1 MDNGYECLSLKQ
13 EIVIEKIITIH
24 YFEYTSDFFF
34 PGELHNFWEFLF
46 VDKGEIDVTADTTN
60 FTLKKGE
67 LIFHKPMEFHSLRA
81 NGITAPN
88 LVVIAFICDSPAMK
102 FFEDKI
108 IRVSDD
114 ERNLMA
120 SIISEAKNAFL
131 SPLDDPNLKK
141 LNRNE
146 NNLLFACEQII
157 KIDLEKMLIQL
168 VRGGERKEN
177 FMKITSSIKEKADQ
191 EIFNKIV
198 LYLEE
203 NIGNQINL
211 KDVCKEFQ
219 IGYSYLQKVFKQKS
233 GGGVIEYFGKI
244 RIQKAKQYIR
254 EKSYNITEISNML
267 GYSSIHYFS
276 RYFKSVTGMTPT
288 EYATS
293 VKIRSEISSN
303 DMDLRSISD

>member
-1 MDNGYECLSLKQ
+1 MDNSYEFLSLKE
-13 EIVIEKIITIH
+13 EIVIKNIITIH

-46 VDKGEIDVTADTTN
+46 VDKGEIDVVADKTSV
-60 FTLKKGE
+60 TLKKGE
-67 LIFHKPMEFHSLRA
+67 IIFHKPMEFHNLRA

-108 IRVSDD
+108 LRVSDD

-141 LNRNE
+141 LDRNE
-146 NNLLFACEQII
+146 NNSLFACEQII
-157 KIDLEKMLIQL
+157 KINLEKMLIQL
-168 VRGGERKEN
+168 IRRGEKKEN

-198 LYLEE
+198 LYLEA
-203 NIGNQINL
+203 NIGNQISL
-211 KDVCKEFQ
+211 KEVCKEFR
-219 IGYSYLQKVFKQKS
+219 IGYSYLQKIFKQKS
-233 GGGVIEYFGKI
+233 GGGVIDYFGKI
-244 RIQKAKQYIR
+244 KIQNAKQYIR
-254 EKSYNITEISNML
+254 ENSYNFTEISNML

-293 VKIRSEISSN
+293 VKIRSEI
-303 DMDLRSISD
+303 LK